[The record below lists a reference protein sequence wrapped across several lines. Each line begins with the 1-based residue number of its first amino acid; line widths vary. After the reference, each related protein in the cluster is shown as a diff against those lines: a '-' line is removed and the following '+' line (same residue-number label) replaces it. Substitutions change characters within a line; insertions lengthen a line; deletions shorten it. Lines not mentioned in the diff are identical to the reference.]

1 MHTTRN
7 DGRFAWAEY
16 YDRRQE
22 ARETAMSADE
32 FGPIETAKFD
42 LDTARIDGTEN
53 PESYRIEPYDDEADV
68 VEDYRDVDPIFG

>member
-7 DGRFAWAEY
+7 DGRFVWREY
-16 YDRRQE
+16 LERRQE

-42 LDTARIDGTEN
+42 LDTARIDGMEN
-53 PESYRIEPYDDEADV
+53 PESYRIETLNDKTDEVD
-68 VEDYRDVDPIFG
+68 DYRDVDPKFA